1 MLWSLGADTVKRGA
15 SPVNLTPSI
24 SSSKLKESNS
34 SFSIKSSNNLWDS
47 SKESYTLDRTT
58 AKTSNGIG
66 VKNVLFAPSVEKSSS
81 SYLLND
87 QQHTTNLNHSNSI
100 TPSSST
106 SQLIKQTLSPLVH
119 QRHNQPTS
127 NSVSDTKNA
136 ASPLKM
142 KPNNVSP
149 FVGNYQLSNTFIMT
163 NNNGNGNKNNYPLS
177 TSMDNGSNNI
187 PIQKASSTS
196 RSLSSHTNTNTLPS
210 HVGRSNNQYQFESN
224 YLLKN
229 KPKNFTSPENTSFFN
244 ALSSISSSN
253 ASVTIANQHTSTAS
267 IMAASTSAAGIS
279 NNSAPSNN
287 IYGTLPKSINAQA
300 NSNAAGAIYGN
311 VSAVAN
317 EFEQLIARNASG
329 NSTIGNN
336 TNATSNNYGNYN
348 TLGSYRVQYSA
359 TNPFLNHFN
368 PSSNDT
374 NADS

>member
-136 ASPLKM
+136 VSPLKM

-187 PIQKASSTS
+187 PIQKTASTS

-300 NSNAAGAIYGN
+300 NSNATGAIYGN

-336 TNATSNNYGNYN
+336 TSATSNNYGNYN